1 MSGKE
6 LSERQFKQ
14 LTKHQRACVGR
25 VRHKGLELDILKRKK
40 ERVYH
45 DRLMGSSAI
54 AEAFKGA
61 GL

>member
-25 VRHKGLELDILKRKK
+25 VRHKGLERSILQRKK
-40 ERVYH
+40 DCVYH
-45 DRLMGSSAI
+45 DRLIGTTPMAN
-54 AEAFKGA
+54 AFREV